1 VAANRKR
8 NDATGWGDAVKDQL
22 EDLVRQMV
30 DQGIAYED
38 AVAEFEKR
46 FIARVL
52 EKSDGN
58 HSKAAD
64 ELGIHRN
71 TLSRKIEAL
80 KLDRHRGKRRYV

>member
-1 VAANRKR
+1 L
-8 NDATGWGDAVKDQL
+8 KDQL
-22 EDLVRQMV
+22 ETLVRQMV

-52 EKSDGN
+52 EKTNGN
-58 HSKAAD
+58 HLKAAS

-71 TLSRKIEAL
+71 TLSRK
-80 KLDRHRGKRRYV
+80 LDGYRRRRPRR